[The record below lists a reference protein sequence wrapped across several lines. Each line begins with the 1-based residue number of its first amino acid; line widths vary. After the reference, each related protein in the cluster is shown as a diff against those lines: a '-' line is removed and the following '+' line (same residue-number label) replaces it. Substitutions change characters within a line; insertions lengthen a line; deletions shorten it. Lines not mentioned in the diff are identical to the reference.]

1 MGFWDLFAK
10 PKMLQAG
17 ILKKP
22 IPPTEKNPA
31 EGKWLFNK
39 DAKPSA
45 CRLCHGA
52 RGNGNGSLARR
63 LNPPK
68 KFYLR

>member
-31 EGKWLFNK
+31 EDKWLFNK
-39 DAKPSA
+39 NAKPSA

-52 RGNGNGSLARR
+52 RGNGSLARR